1 MFGGSDTDTLSKAS
15 GNTFERNL
23 IASIEEAARGV
34 DPTEAERAKYVLSA
48 LSNPALVAHSTLGGN
63 LVDRAGMQF
72 DFERG
77 VAQRKAE
84 RSAYETGDVA
94 NMNPRLVEG
103 WKQDNPETGEATGKG
118 NRDNRFMRRMAMGT
132 VERNPN
138 PFMRGLGT
146 SVPTQ
151 LSGLAAERPSGAQ
164 MAYQQALEQ
173 WQFSRAKAQAG
184 GGMVSQVEFPQ
195 FDQWAQAN
203 GWSPGP
209 VKPGGQGGIYNGGGG
224 GMGGETA
231 DMARMREKMR
241 GNPYYTDP
249 QYTSDR
255 GPGAWGRPGSPD
267 GPADSPGQRGNDSF
281 PPPPPARQAEMIG
294 PPQRGNDQLPPL
306 ARGSRLDPTTLK
318 RPNPFL
324 RGGARASLNPFR

>member
-1 MFGGSDTDTLSKAS
+1 MFGGSDTDTLSNAS

-84 RSAYETGDVA
+84 QSAYETGDVA

-103 WKQDNPETGEATGKG
+103 WKQDNPETGEASGKG

-146 SVPTQ
+146 SAPTQ
-151 LSGLAAERPSGAQ
+151 FGGLAAERPSGAQ

-209 VKPGGQGGIYNGGGG
+209 VKPGGQGGIYN
-224 GMGGETA
+224 
-231 DMARMREKMR
+231 
-241 GNPYYTDP
+241 
-249 QYTSDR
+249 
-255 GPGAWGRPGSPD
+255 GSPD